1 MYQFF
6 LDTCAA
12 LRLRFYPKTHYCYNP
27 LIFVTILLALGLMNM
42 AYMSQIL
49 GRQTGIT
56 IFIIVLTMVRCG
68 ILSMAMEIILGY
80 YNKQPGHWYG
90 YVLTTEVLTLPTL
103 AILYWPQVLA
113 APGSLWL
120 LWALVVQICGFVRIS
135 QQNIF
140 KVFLGYITYYL
151 MFFLAIGILL
161 LLFSIMGW
169 VDINNMPDAYR
180 QILEA
185 KSAGTGMR

>member
-6 LDTCAA
+6 LDACAA
-12 LRLRFYPKTHYCYNP
+12 LRLRFYPKTHYRYNP
-27 LIFVTILLALGLMNM
+27 LIFVTVLLALGLMNM

-169 VDINNMPDAYR
+169 VDINNMSYAYW

-185 KSAGTGMR
+185 QSAGTGMR